1 VATPSGALVN
11 QGAWRAICSRAAMGT
26 SLDQLS
32 QKIYFI
38 RGLQVMLDSDLAE
51 LYGVETKSFNR
62 ALKRNL
68 ERFPEDFMFQL
79 SNQEVAILR
88 YQIGTSRFAAW
99 GGRRYLPCVFTE
111 QGVAMLSGVL
121 TSKTSVQVNI
131 AIMRTFVEVRRILA
145 GNKELAGK
153 LIELEKKYD
162 AQFKA
167 VFDAIRHLMRQ
178 PEPEPSPKR
187 RIGF

>member
-1 VATPSGALVN
+1 MENLS
-11 QGAWRAICSRAAMGT
+11 S
-26 SLDQLS
+26 QLS

-38 RGLQVMLDSDLAE
+38 RGQQVMLDSDLAE
-51 LYGVETKSFNR
+51 LYGIETKTFNR
-62 ALKRNL
+62 AVKRNRD
-68 ERFPEDFMFQL
+68 RFPDDFMFRL
-79 SNQEVAILR
+79 TDQELAILR
-88 YQIGTSRFAAW
+88 CQIGTSSSAVW
-99 GGRRYLPCVFTE
+99 GGRRYLPYVFTE

-121 TSKTSVQVNI
+121 ASKISVQVNI

-153 LIELEKKYD
+153 LFELEKKYD
-162 AQFKA
+162 AQFRA

-178 PEPEPSPKR
+178 PEPPPKR